1 MPAFLR
7 LLPLLTAL
15 TLPGLAAAAGPVTVE
30 FPGAGRYTDIRD
42 RWVRTAPEKNLNLKA
57 LRRHLEKSAARRLPP
72 GESLTIRFTDI
83 DLAGDYN
90 TPLTGPGQDIRVVT
104 DLYPPRLKFDWERRS
119 ADGAVLAR
127 GSESLRDLGF
137 LVHGGHRR
145 LNERL
150 PYEKQLL
157 DTWLKQTLRKSPT

>member
-7 LLPLLTAL
+7 LLPLLTVLAL
-15 TLPGLAAAAGPVTVE
+15 PALAAEAGPVTVE
-30 FPGAGRYTDIRD
+30 FPGAERYTDVRD
-42 RWVRTAPEKNLNLKA
+42 RWARTAPERNLNLKA
-57 LRRHLEKSAARRLPP
+57 LRRHLEKAAARRLPP
-72 GESLTIRFTDI
+72 GETLTLRFTDI

-104 DLYPPRLKFDWERRS
+104 ELYPPRLSFDWERRG

-137 LVHGGHRR
+137 LSLGVRHP
-145 LNERL
+145 NERL
-150 PYEKQLL
+150 AFERRLL
-157 DTWLKQTLRKSPT
+157 DGWLQKTLR